1 MTANNLI
8 NVKAWIDARPI
19 SSFQWRVLVLC
30 LIIIMFDG
38 YDAAVMGFI
47 APALI
52 EQWGISRSAMGPILG
67 AAMFGVAL
75 GALIA
80 GPMSDRYGRKRV
92 IILSVLMFSAFSLA
106 CAFATSPSQM
116 AILRF
121 ITGLGLG
128 AVMPNCVTLLSE
140 YMPERRK
147 GIMITL
153 MFSGF
158 NIGSGMGG
166 FIAAGLLSHYHWP
179 VVLIFGGALP
189 LILLPL
195 MAWLLPESPL
205 SLVVRKAPRLQ
216 IAALLNR
223 MGGNFGGDTSFVLN
237 SPNVKRISTIA
248 ELFRHG
254 FARGTII
261 LWLTYF
267 MGLFVIYLLNGW
279 LPTIMRSGGISLEQA
294 AIIAGLFQLGGPVGG
309 VVVGALMDRMKAKWV
324 IGVVY
329 FVGCAC
335 LILQGLLGLTGVG
348 LGVIIFITGMC
359 ISGAQNGLQVYSPAY
374 YPTEIRATGVSWM
387 HGIGRIGAILS
398 SSMGGLLMGA
408 FPDQSAIFFI
418 LALPALLA
426 AGSIILHRNISL
438 DMKIKGAELGD
449 IPALSQT
456 MNMNRHRFN
465 RHL

>member
-1 MTANNLI
+1 MQDNKLVNI
-8 NVKAWIDARPI
+8 KEWIDARPI
-19 SSFQWRVLVLC
+19 SPFQWRVLALC
-30 LIIIMFDG
+30 LVIIMFDG

-52 EQWGISRSAMGPILG
+52 EQWGISRAAMGSILG
-67 AAMFGVAL
+67 SAMFGVAL

-80 GPMSDRYGRKRV
+80 GPLSDRYGRKRV
-92 IILSVLMFSAFSLA
+92 ILLSVLIFSAFSLA
-106 CAFATSPSQM
+106 CAFAITPTQM
-116 AILRF
+116 ALLRF
-121 ITGLGLG
+121 IAGLGLG

-147 GIMITL
+147 GVMITL

-158 NIGSGMGG
+158 NIGSGLGG
-166 FIAAGLLSHYHWP
+166 FIAAALLAHWHWP
-179 VVLIFGGALP
+179 SVLIFGGALP
-189 LILLPL
+189 LLMLPI
-195 MAWLLPESPL
+195 MAWLLPESTL
-205 SLVVRKAPRLQ
+205 NLVVRKAPRGQ

-223 MGGNFGGDTSFVLN
+223 MGGEFSSDHAFILN
-237 SPNVKRISTIA
+237 SPAIKRHSTII

-294 AIIAGLFQLGGPVGG
+294 AIIAGLFQLGGPLGG
-309 VVVGALMDRMKAKWV
+309 IIVGALMDKLRAKWV
-324 IGVVY
+324 IGTVY
-329 FVGCAC
+329 LLGCAC
-335 LILQGLLGLTGVG
+335 LIMQGLFSMSGVA

-359 ISGAQNGLQVYSPAY
+359 INGAQNGLQVYSPAY

-398 SSMGGLLMGA
+398 STLGGVLMGA
-408 FPDQSAIFFI
+408 FPGQSAIFFI

-426 AGSIILHRNISL
+426 AISIVLHRNIQL
-438 DMKIKGAELGD
+438 TMKIKGAGLGE

-456 MNMNRHRFN
+456 LNNR
-465 RHL
+465 

>member
-1 MTANNLI
+1 MKRNNLI
-8 NVKAWIDARPI
+8 NVKSWIDDHPI
-19 SSFQWRVLVLC
+19 SPFQWRVLILC
-30 LIIIMFDG
+30 LVIIMFDG

-52 EQWGISRSAMGPILG
+52 EGWGISKAAMGPILG

-80 GPMSDRYGRKRV
+80 GPLSDRFGRKRT
-92 IILSVLMFSAFSLA
+92 ILYSVLVFAAFSLV
-106 CAFATSPSQM
+106 CALARSPVEM
-116 AILRF
+116 ALLRF
-121 ITGLGLG
+121 IAGLGLG
-128 AVMPNCVTLLSE
+128 AVMPNCVTLISE

-147 GIMITL
+147 GFMITL

-158 NIGSGMGG
+158 NIGSGLGG
-166 FIAAGLLSHYHWP
+166 FIAAALLNHYNWQA
-179 VVLIFGGALP
+179 VLIFGGTIP
-189 LILLPL
+189 LILLPVL
-195 MAWLLPESPL
+195 FWLLPESVL
-205 SLVVRKAPRLQ
+205 NLVVRKAPRER

-223 MGGNFGGDTSFVLN
+223 MGGHFQPDDAFILN
-237 SPNVKRISTIA
+237 SPEVKRRGTIG

-254 FARGTII
+254 FARGTVI

-309 VVVGALMDRMKAKWV
+309 IIVGALMDKMRPRYVMA
-324 IGVVY
+324 VVY
-329 FVGCAC
+329 FIGCLC
-335 LILQGLLGLTGVG
+335 LIMQGVFGFSGTT
-348 LGVIIFITGMC
+348 LGVLIFFTGMC
-359 ISGAQNGLQVYSPAY
+359 INGAQNGLQVYAPAF

-398 SSMGGLLMGA
+398 SSMGGILMGA
-408 FPDQSAIFFI
+408 FPAEGAIFFV

-426 AGSIILHRNISL
+426 AVSITLHRNVAL
-438 DMKIKGAELGD
+438 ALKVKGAGLAEV
-449 IPALSQT
+449 PALSQS
-456 MNMNRHRFN
+456 MNPRP
-465 RHL
+465 

>member
-1 MTANNLI
+1 MNTNNLVDI
-8 NVKAWIDARPI
+8 KAWIDARPI
-19 SSFQWRVLVLC
+19 SPFQWRVLFLC
-30 LIIIMFDG
+30 LVIIMFDG
-38 YDAAVMGFI
+38 YDAAAMGFI

-52 EQWGISRSAMGPILG
+52 EHWGISRAAMGPILG
-67 AAMFGVAL
+67 AAMFGVAI

-80 GPMSDRYGRKRV
+80 GPLSDRFGRKR
-92 IILSVLMFSAFSLA
+92 IILLSFLMFSAFSLV
-106 CAFATSPSQM
+106 CAFATTPLQM
-116 AILRF
+116 ALLRF

-147 GIMITL
+147 GVMITL

-158 NIGSGMGG
+158 NIGSGLGG
-166 FIAAGLLSHYHWP
+166 FIAAGLLSLYHWQA
-179 VVLIFGGALP
+179 VLIFGGAVPLLMLP
-189 LILLPL
+189 FF
-195 MAWLLPESPL
+195 AWLLPESAL
-205 SLVVRKAPRLQ
+205 NLLVRKAPRQQ

-223 MGGNFGGDTSFVLN
+223 MGGQFNHENSFVLH
-237 SPNVKRISTIA
+237 SPRVNGHSPISQ
-248 ELFRHG
+248 LFRHG

-294 AIIAGLFQLGGPVGG
+294 AILAGLFQLGGPLGG
-309 VVVGALMDRMKAKWV
+309 IIVGALMDKLNAKYV

-329 FVGCAC
+329 
-335 LILQGLLGLTGVG
+335 LLGCLCLAAQGVFG
-348 LGVIIFITGMC
+348 LSGVALGAFIFIIGMC
-359 ISGAQNGLQVYSPAY
+359 INGAQNGLQVYSPAY

-387 HGIGRIGAILS
+387 HGIGRTGAILS
-398 SSMGGLLMGA
+398 SSVGGLLMGA
-408 FPDQSAIFFI
+408 FPGQSSIFFI

-426 AGSIILHRNISL
+426 ALSIVLHRSVPL
-438 DMKIKGAELGD
+438 TMKIKGAGLAD

-456 MNMNRHRFN
+456 LNNR
-465 RHL
+465 

>member
-1 MTANNLI
+1 MTVNNLV
-8 NVKAWIDARPI
+8 NVKEWIDARPI
-19 SSFQWRVLVLC
+19 SPFQWRVLALC
-30 LIIIMFDG
+30 LIVIMFDG

-52 EQWGISRSAMGPILG
+52 EHWGISRAAMGTILG

-80 GPMSDRYGRKRV
+80 GPISDRYGRKRV
-92 IILSVLMFSAFSLA
+92 ILLSVLIFSAFSLA
-106 CAFATSPSQM
+106 CAFATTPGQM
-116 AILRF
+116 ALLRF
-121 ITGLGLG
+121 IAGLGLG
-128 AVMPNCVTLLSE
+128 AVMPNCVTLLAE

-147 GIMITL
+147 GVMITL

-158 NIGSGMGG
+158 NIGSGLGG
-166 FIAAGLLSHYHWP
+166 FIAAGLLSHYQWP
-179 VVLIFGGALP
+179 AVLIFGGALP
-189 LILLPL
+189 LAMLPVI
-195 MAWLLPESPL
+195 AWLLPESSL
-205 SLVVRKAPRLQ
+205 NLVVRKAPREQ

-223 MGGNFGGDTSFVLN
+223 MGGNFSHEHAFILN
-237 SPNVKRISTIA
+237 SPNVKRNSTIA

-254 FARGTII
+254 FAKGTII

-294 AIIAGLFQLGGPVGG
+294 AIIAGLFQLGGPLGG
-309 VVVGALMDRMKAKWV
+309 IIVGALMDKLRAKWV

-329 FVGCAC
+329 LIGCIC
-335 LILQGLLGLTGVG
+335 LVTQGLFGLSGVALGI
-348 LGVIIFITGMC
+348 IIFITGMC
-359 ISGAQNGLQVYSPAY
+359 INGAQNGLQVYSPAY

-398 SSMGGLLMGA
+398 SSLGGMLMGA

-418 LALPALLA
+418 FALPALLA
-426 AGSIILHRNISL
+426 AISIVLHRNIQL
-438 DMKIKGAELGD
+438 TMKIKGAGLGE

-456 MNMNRHRFN
+456 LNNR
-465 RHL
+465 

>member
-1 MTANNLI
+1 MTANNLV

-19 SSFQWRVLVLC
+19 SSFQWRLLVLC

-52 EQWGISRSAMGPILG
+52 EHWGISRAAMGSILG

-80 GPMSDRYGRKRV
+80 GPLSDRYGRKR
-92 IILSVLMFSAFSLA
+92 IILLAVLIFAAFSLA
-106 CAFATSPSQM
+106 CAFATTPVQM
-116 AILRF
+116 MVLRF
-121 ITGLGLG
+121 IAGLGLG

-147 GIMITL
+147 GVMITL

-158 NIGSGMGG
+158 NIGSGLGG
-166 FIAAGLLSHYHWP
+166 FIAAGLLTQYSWP
-179 VVLIFGGALP
+179 AVLIFGGAVPLLMLP
-189 LILLPL
+189 VI
-195 MAWLLPESPL
+195 AWLLPESAL
-205 SLVVRKAPRLQ
+205 NLVIRKAPRAQ

-223 MGGNFGGDTSFVLN
+223 MGGSFGSDNAFILD
-237 SPNVKRISTIA
+237 SPRVKRHNTIS

-261 LWLTYF
+261 LWMTYF

-294 AIIAGLFQLGGPVGG
+294 AIIAGLFQLGGPLGGIIVGT
-309 VVVGALMDRMKAKWV
+309 LMDKLRAKWV

-329 FVGCAC
+329 FIGSVC
-335 LILQGLLGLTGVG
+335 LIIQGLFSLSGVALGI
-348 LGVIIFITGMC
+348 IIFITGMC
-359 ISGAQNGLQVYSPAY
+359 INGAQNGLQVYSPAF

-398 SSMGGLLMGA
+398 SSLGGVLMGA
-408 FPDQSAIFFI
+408 FPGQSAIFFI

-426 AGSIILHRNISL
+426 AFSIVLHRNIRL
-438 DMKIKGAELGD
+438 NMKIKGAG
-449 IPALSQT
+449 LSEHVPEVQAQ
-456 MNMNRHRFN
+456 
-465 RHL
+465 

>member
-1 MTANNLI
+1 MTANNLV
-8 NVKAWIDARPI
+8 NVKAWIDARPV
-19 SSFQWRVLVLC
+19 SSFQWRVLILC

-52 EQWGISRSAMGPILG
+52 EHWGISRSAMGPILG

-80 GPMSDRYGRKRV
+80 GPLSDRYGRKRV
-92 IILSVLMFSAFSLA
+92 ILLSVLIFSAFSLA
-106 CAFATSPSQM
+106 CAYAASPGQM
-116 AILRF
+116 ALLRF
-121 ITGLGLG
+121 IAGLGLG

-147 GIMITL
+147 GVMITL

-158 NIGSGMGG
+158 NIGSGLGG
-166 FIAAGLLSHYHWP
+166 FIAAGLLSHYQWP
-179 VVLIFGGALP
+179 AVLIFGGALP
-189 LILLPL
+189 LIMLPL
-195 MAWLLPESPL
+195 IGWLLPESAL
-205 SLVVRKAPRLQ
+205 NLVVRKAPRAQ

-223 MGGNFGGDTSFVLN
+223 MGGNFSADHAFILN
-237 SPNVKRISTIA
+237 SPGVKRKSTIA

-254 FARGTII
+254 FARGTVI

-309 VVVGALMDRMKAKWV
+309 IIVGALMDRLRAKWV

-329 FVGCAC
+329 FIGCVC
-335 LILQGLLGLTGVG
+335 LVTQGLFGLNGAA

-359 ISGAQNGLQVYSPAY
+359 INGAQNGLQVYSPAY

-408 FPDQSAIFFI
+408 FPGQSAIFFV
-418 LALPALLA
+418 LALPALFA
-426 AGSIILHRNISL
+426 AVSIVLHRNVQL
-438 DMKIKGAELGD
+438 DMKIKGAGLSE

-456 MNMNRHRFN
+456 LNNR
-465 RHL
+465 

>member
-1 MTANNLI
+1 MTPNNLV
-8 NVKAWIDARPI
+8 NVKAWIDARPV
-19 SSFQWRVLVLC
+19 SAFQWRVLALC

-52 EQWGISRSAMGPILG
+52 EHWGISRSAMGPILG

-80 GPMSDRYGRKRV
+80 GPLSDRYGRKRV
-92 IILSVLMFSAFSLA
+92 ILLSVLIFSAFSLA
-106 CAFATSPSQM
+106 CAFAASPMQM
-116 AILRF
+116 ALLRF
-121 ITGLGLG
+121 IAGLGLG

-158 NIGSGMGG
+158 NIGSGLGG
-166 FIAAGLLSHYHWP
+166 FIAAGLLSHYNWP
-179 VVLIFGGALP
+179 AVLIFGGALP
-189 LILLPL
+189 LLMLPVTG
-195 MAWLLPESPL
+195 WLLPESAL
-205 SLVVRKAPRLQ
+205 NLVVRKAPRTQ

-223 MGGNFGGDTSFVLN
+223 MGGNFTADHAFILH
-237 SPNVKRISTIA
+237 SPGVKRKSTIA

-294 AIIAGLFQLGGPVGG
+294 AVIAGLFQLGGPVGG
-309 VVVGALMDRMKAKWV
+309 IIVGALMDKLRAKWV
-324 IGVVY
+324 IGIVY
-329 FVGCAC
+329 FLGCAC
-335 LILQGLLGLTGVG
+335 LCIQGLAGLSGIA
-348 LGVIIFITGMC
+348 LGVVIFITGMC
-359 ISGAQNGLQVYSPAY
+359 INGAQNGLQVYSPAY

-387 HGIGRIGAILS
+387 HGIGRTGAILS
-398 SSMGGLLMGA
+398 SSLGGLLMGA
-408 FPDQSAIFFI
+408 FPGQSAIFFV
-418 LALPALLA
+418 LALPALFA
-426 AGSIILHRNISL
+426 AVSIVLHRNVQL
-438 DMKIKGAELGD
+438 EMKVKGAGLSE
-449 IPALSQT
+449 IPVLSQT
-456 MNMNRHRFN
+456 LNNR
-465 RHL
+465 

>member
-1 MTANNLI
+1 MNTNNLVDI
-8 NVKAWIDARPI
+8 KAWIDARPI
-19 SSFQWRVLVLC
+19 SRFQWRVLLLC

-38 YDAAVMGFI
+38 YDAAAMGFI

-52 EQWGISRSAMGPILG
+52 EHWSISRAAMGPILG
-67 AAMFGVAL
+67 AAMFGVAI

-80 GPMSDRYGRKRV
+80 GPLSDRFGRKR
-92 IILSVLMFSAFSLA
+92 IILLSFLMFSAFSLA
-106 CAFATSPSQM
+106 CAFASTPWQM
-116 AILRF
+116 ALLRF
-121 ITGLGLG
+121 LTGLGLG

-147 GIMITL
+147 GVMITL

-158 NIGSGMGG
+158 NIGSGLGG
-166 FIAAGLLSHYHWP
+166 FIAAGLLSVWSWQA
-179 VVLIFGGALP
+179 VLVFGGAVPLLMLP
-189 LILLPL
+189 FFI
-195 MAWLLPESPL
+195 WLLPESAL
-205 SLVVRKAPRLQ
+205 NLLVRKAPRHQ

-223 MGGNFGGDTSFVLN
+223 MGGSFPADSRFVLH
-237 SPNVKRISTIA
+237 SPRVNGHSPISQ
-248 ELFRHG
+248 LFRHG

-294 AIIAGLFQLGGPVGG
+294 AILAGLFQLGGPLGG
-309 VVVGALMDRMKAKWV
+309 IIVGALMDKLRAKYV

-329 FVGCAC
+329 
-335 LILQGLLGLTGVG
+335 LLGCLCLVAQGMFGFSGVA
-348 LGVIIFITGMC
+348 LGAFIFVIGMC
-359 ISGAQNGLQVYSPAY
+359 INGAQNGLQVYSPAY

-387 HGIGRIGAILS
+387 HGIGRTGAILS
-398 SSMGGLLMGA
+398 SSIGGLLMGA
-408 FPDQSAIFFI
+408 FPEQSSIFFI

-426 AGSIILHRNISL
+426 ALSIVLHRTIPL
-438 DMKIKGAELGD
+438 TLKIKGAELAD

-456 MNMNRHRFN
+456 LNNR
-465 RHL
+465 

>member
-8 NVKAWIDARPI
+8 NVKAWIDARPV
-19 SSFQWRVLVLC
+19 SPFQWRVLALC

-52 EQWGISRSAMGPILG
+52 EHWGISRSAMGPILG

-92 IILSVLMFSAFSLA
+92 ILLSVFVFSAFSLA
-106 CAFATSPSQM
+106 CAYAASPLQM
-116 AILRF
+116 ALLRF
-121 ITGLGLG
+121 IAGLGLG
-128 AVMPNCVTLLSE
+128 AVMPNCVTLLAE

-158 NIGSGMGG
+158 NIGSGLGG
-166 FIAAGLLSHYHWP
+166 FIAAGLLSHYQWP
-179 VVLIFGGALP
+179 AVLIFGGALP
-189 LILLPL
+189 LLMLPL
-195 MAWLLPESPL
+195 IGWLLPESAL
-205 SLVVRKAPRLQ
+205 NLVVRKAPRAQ

-223 MGGNFGGDTSFVLN
+223 MGGNFTADHAFILN
-237 SPNVKRISTIA
+237 SPGVKRNSTIA
-248 ELFRHG
+248 QLFRHG
-254 FARGTII
+254 FARGTLI

-309 VVVGALMDRMKAKWV
+309 IIVGALMDKLRAKWV

-329 FVGCAC
+329 LIGCAC
-335 LILQGLLGLTGVG
+335 LVTQGLFGLSGAA

-359 ISGAQNGLQVYSPAY
+359 INGAQNGLQVYSPAY

-398 SSMGGLLMGA
+398 SSLGGLLMGA
-408 FPDQSAIFFI
+408 FPGQSAIFFI
-418 LALPALLA
+418 LALPALCA
-426 AGSIILHRNISL
+426 AVSIVMHRNVQL
-438 DMKIKGAELGD
+438 EMKIKGAGLSE

-456 MNMNRHRFN
+456 LNNR
-465 RHL
+465 

>member
-1 MTANNLI
+1 MTANNLV
-8 NVKAWIDARPI
+8 NVKAWIDARPV

-52 EQWGISRSAMGPILG
+52 EHWGISRSAMGPILG

-80 GPMSDRYGRKRV
+80 GPLSDRYGRKRV
-92 IILSVLMFSAFSLA
+92 ILLSVLIFSAFSLG
-106 CAFATSPSQM
+106 CAYAASPTQM
-116 AILRF
+116 ALLRF
-121 ITGLGLG
+121 IAGLGLG

-158 NIGSGMGG
+158 NIGSGLGG
-166 FIAAGLLSHYHWP
+166 FIAAGLLSHYQWP
-179 VVLIFGGALP
+179 AVLIFGGALP
-189 LILLPL
+189 LIMLPVIG
-195 MAWLLPESPL
+195 WLLPESAL
-205 SLVVRKAPRLQ
+205 NLVVRKAPRAQ

-223 MGGNFGGDTSFVLN
+223 MGGDFSAEHAFILN
-237 SPNVKRISTIA
+237 SPGVKRKSTIA

-254 FARGTII
+254 FARGTVI

-309 VVVGALMDRMKAKWV
+309 IIVGALMDKLRAKWV

-329 FVGCAC
+329 FIGCAC
-335 LILQGLLGLTGVG
+335 LVTQGLFGLSGAA

-359 ISGAQNGLQVYSPAY
+359 INGAQNGLQVYSPAY

-398 SSMGGLLMGA
+398 SSLGGLLMGA
-408 FPDQSAIFFI
+408 FPGQSAIFFV
-418 LALPALLA
+418 LALPALFA
-426 AGSIILHRNISL
+426 AASIVLHRNVQL
-438 DMKIKGAELGD
+438 EMKIKGAGLSE

-456 MNMNRHRFN
+456 LNNR
-465 RHL
+465 

>member
-1 MTANNLI
+1 MTANNLV
-8 NVKAWIDARPI
+8 NVKAWIDARPV

-30 LIIIMFDG
+30 LMIIMFDG

-52 EQWGISRSAMGPILG
+52 EHWGISRSAMGPILG

-92 IILSVLMFSAFSLA
+92 ILLSVLIFSAFSLA
-106 CAFATSPSQM
+106 CAWAASPAQM
-116 AILRF
+116 ALLRF
-121 ITGLGLG
+121 IAGLGLG

-147 GIMITL
+147 GVMITL

-158 NIGSGMGG
+158 NIGSGLGG
-166 FIAAGLLSHYHWP
+166 FIAAGLLSHYQWP
-179 VVLIFGGALP
+179 AVLIFGGALP
-189 LILLPL
+189 LIMLPL
-195 MAWLLPESPL
+195 IGWLLPESAL
-205 SLVVRKAPRLQ
+205 NLVVRKAPRAQ

-223 MGGNFGGDTSFVLN
+223 MGGNFTADHAFILN
-237 SPNVKRISTIA
+237 SPGVKRNSTIA

-309 VVVGALMDRMKAKWV
+309 IIVGALMDKLRAKWV

-329 FVGCAC
+329 FLGCAC
-335 LILQGLLGLTGVG
+335 LVIQGLMGLSGVA
-348 LGVIIFITGMC
+348 LGVVIFITGMC
-359 ISGAQNGLQVYSPAY
+359 INGAQNGLQVYSPAY

-387 HGIGRIGAILS
+387 HGIGRTGAILS
-398 SSMGGLLMGA
+398 SSLGGLLMGA
-408 FPDQSAIFFI
+408 FPGQSAIFFV

-426 AGSIILHRNISL
+426 ALSIVLHRNVEL
-438 DMKIKGAELGD
+438 EMKVKGAGLSE

-456 MNMNRHRFN
+456 LNNR
-465 RHL
+465 

>member
-1 MTANNLI
+1 MNTNNLVDI
-8 NVKAWIDARPI
+8 KAWIDARPI
-19 SSFQWRVLVLC
+19 SRFQWRVLLLC

-38 YDAAVMGFI
+38 YDAAAMGFI

-52 EQWGISRSAMGPILG
+52 EHWGISRAAMGPILG
-67 AAMFGVAL
+67 AAMFGVAI

-80 GPMSDRYGRKRV
+80 GPLSDRFGRKH
-92 IILSVLMFSAFSLA
+92 IILLSFLMFSAFSLA
-106 CAFATSPSQM
+106 CAFASTPWQM
-116 AILRF
+116 ALLRF
-121 ITGLGLG
+121 LTGLGLG

-147 GIMITL
+147 GVMITL

-158 NIGSGMGG
+158 NIGSGLGG
-166 FIAAGLLSHYHWP
+166 FIAAGLLSVWSWQA
-179 VVLIFGGALP
+179 VLVFGGAVPLLMLP
-189 LILLPL
+189 FFI
-195 MAWLLPESPL
+195 WLLPESAL
-205 SLVVRKAPRLQ
+205 NLLVRKAPRHQ

-223 MGGNFGGDTSFVLN
+223 MGGSFPADSRFVLH
-237 SPNVKRISTIA
+237 SPRVNGHSPISQ
-248 ELFRHG
+248 LFRHG

-294 AIIAGLFQLGGPVGG
+294 AILAGLFQLGGPLGG
-309 VVVGALMDRMKAKWV
+309 IIVGALMDKLRAKYV

-329 FVGCAC
+329 
-335 LILQGLLGLTGVG
+335 LLGCLCLVAQGMFGFSGVA
-348 LGVIIFITGMC
+348 LGAFIFVIGMC
-359 ISGAQNGLQVYSPAY
+359 INGAQNGLQVYSPAY

-387 HGIGRIGAILS
+387 HGIGRTGAILS
-398 SSMGGLLMGA
+398 SSIGGLLMGA
-408 FPDQSAIFFI
+408 FPEQSSIFFI

-426 AGSIILHRNISL
+426 ALSIVLHRTIPL
-438 DMKIKGAELGD
+438 TLKIKGAELAD

-456 MNMNRHRFN
+456 LNNR
-465 RHL
+465 

>member
-1 MTANNLI
+1 MNTNKLI
-8 NVKAWIDARPI
+8 DIKQWIDSRPI
-19 SSFQWRVLVLC
+19 SPFQWRVLVLC

-52 EQWGISRSAMGPILG
+52 EQWHISRAAMGPILG
-67 AAMFGVAL
+67 AAMFGVAI

-80 GPMSDRYGRKRV
+80 GPLSDRYGRKRV
-92 IILSVLMFSAFSLA
+92 ILLSVAMFSAFSLA
-106 CAFATSPSQM
+106 CAFASSPLQM
-116 AILRF
+116 ALLRF
-121 ITGLGLG
+121 IAGLGLG
-128 AVMPNCVTLLSE
+128 AVMPNCVTLLAE

-147 GIMITL
+147 GVMITL

-158 NIGSGMGG
+158 NIGSGLGG
-166 FIAAGLLSHYHWP
+166 FIAAALLSHYHWP
-179 VVLIFGGALP
+179 AVLIVGGAVP
-189 LILLPL
+189 LLLLPL
-195 MAWLLPESPL
+195 LAVLLPESTL
-205 SLVVRKAPRLQ
+205 NLVVRKAPRAQ

-223 MGGNFGGDTSFVLN
+223 MGGHFTQHDAFVLS
-237 SPNVKRISTIA
+237 SPRIQRSSTIA
-248 ELFRHG
+248 QLFSHG

-294 AIIAGLFQLGGPVGG
+294 AILAGLFQLGGPLGG
-309 VVVGALMDRMKAKWV
+309 ILVGALMDKLNAKYV

-329 FVGCAC
+329 LMGCVC
-335 LILQGLLGLTGVG
+335 LLAQGVFAFSGVA
-348 LGVIIFITGMC
+348 LGVFIFIIGMC
-359 ISGAQNGLQVYSPAY
+359 INGAQNGLQVYSPAY

-387 HGIGRIGAILS
+387 HGIGRTGAILS
-398 SSMGGLLMGA
+398 SSVGGLLMGA
-408 FPDQSAIFFI
+408 FPAQSAIFFI

-426 AGSIILHRNISL
+426 ALSIVLHRNVAL
-438 DMKIKGAELGD
+438 DMKIKGAELND

-456 MNMNRHRFN
+456 LNNR
-465 RHL
+465 

>member
-8 NVKAWIDARPI
+8 NVKQWIDARPV

-52 EQWGISRSAMGPILG
+52 EHWGISRSAMGPILG
-67 AAMFGVAL
+67 AAMAGVAL

-80 GPMSDRYGRKRV
+80 GPMSDRIGRKRV
-92 IILSVLMFSAFSLA
+92 ILVSVLIFSAFSLA
-106 CAFATSPSQM
+106 CAFAASPTQM
-116 AILRF
+116 ALLRF
-121 ITGLGLG
+121 IAGLGLG

-158 NIGSGMGG
+158 NIGSGLGG
-166 FIAAGLLSHYHWP
+166 FISAGLLARFNWP
-179 VVLIFGGALP
+179 AVLVFGGALP
-189 LILLPL
+189 LLLLPVI
-195 MAWLLPESPL
+195 AWLLPESVL
-205 SLVVRKAPRLQ
+205 NLVVRKAPRAI
-216 IAALLNR
+216 IASLLNK
-223 MGGNFGGDTSFVLN
+223 MGGDFSPDTAFILS
-237 SPNVKRISTIA
+237 SPGVKRNSTIA

-254 FARGTII
+254 FARGTVI

-294 AIIAGLFQLGGPVGG
+294 AIVAGLFQLGGPVGG
-309 VVVGALMDRMKAKWV
+309 IIVGGLMDKLHARWV

-329 FVGCAC
+329 LIGCAC
-335 LILQGLLGLTGVG
+335 LITQGLLGLSGVW

-359 ISGAQNGLQVYSPAY
+359 INGAQNGLQVYSPAY

-387 HGIGRIGAILS
+387 HGIGRMGAILS
-398 SSMGGLLMGA
+398 SSLGGVLMGV
-408 FPDQSAIFFI
+408 FPAQSAIFYI

-426 AGSIILHRNISL
+426 AVSIILHRNVEL
-438 DMKIKGAELGD
+438 TLKVKGAELGD
-449 IPALSQT
+449 IPALSQ
-456 MNMNRHRFN
+456 NLNNR
-465 RHL
+465 

>member
-1 MTANNLI
+1 MTAKNLV
-8 NVKAWIDARPI
+8 NVKAWIDARPV
-19 SSFQWRVLVLC
+19 SSFQWRVLILC
-30 LIIIMFDG
+30 LVIIMFDG

-52 EQWGISRSAMGPILG
+52 EHWGISRSAMGPILG

-80 GPMSDRYGRKRV
+80 GPLSDRYGRKRV
-92 IILSVLMFSAFSLA
+92 ILLSVLIFSAFSLA
-106 CAFATSPSQM
+106 CAWAASPMQM
-116 AILRF
+116 ALLRF
-121 ITGLGLG
+121 IAGLGLG

-147 GIMITL
+147 GVMITL

-158 NIGSGMGG
+158 NIGSGLGG
-166 FIAAGLLSHYHWP
+166 FIAAGLLSHYPWP
-179 VVLIFGGALP
+179 AVLIFGGALP
-189 LILLPL
+189 LLMLPL
-195 MAWLLPESPL
+195 IGWLLPESAL
-205 SLVVRKAPRLQ
+205 NLVVRKAPRAQ
-216 IAALLNR
+216 IATLLNR
-223 MGGNFGGDTSFVLN
+223 MGGNFTADHAFILN
-237 SPNVKRISTIA
+237 SPGVKRNSTIA

-294 AIIAGLFQLGGPVGG
+294 AVIAGLFQLGGPVGG
-309 VVVGALMDRMKAKWV
+309 IIVGSLMDKLRAKWV

-329 FVGCAC
+329 LMGCAC
-335 LILQGLLGLTGVG
+335 LVIQGLAGLSGVA
-348 LGVIIFITGMC
+348 LGVMIFITGMC
-359 ISGAQNGLQVYSPAY
+359 INGAQNGLQVYSPAY

-387 HGIGRIGAILS
+387 HGIGRTGAILS
-398 SSMGGLLMGA
+398 SSVGGLLMGA
-408 FPDQSAIFFI
+408 FPGQSAIFFV

-426 AGSIILHRNISL
+426 AVSIVLHRNVEL
-438 DMKIKGAELGD
+438 KMKVKGAGLSE

-456 MNMNRHRFN
+456 LNNR
-465 RHL
+465 

>member
-1 MTANNLI
+1 MTANNLV
-8 NVKAWIDARPI
+8 NVKAWIDTRPV

-52 EQWGISRSAMGPILG
+52 EHWGISRSAMGPILG

-92 IILSVLMFSAFSLA
+92 ILLSVLIFSAFSLA
-106 CAFATSPSQM
+106 CAWAASPAQM
-116 AILRF
+116 ALLRF
-121 ITGLGLG
+121 IAGLGLG

-158 NIGSGMGG
+158 NIGSGLGG
-166 FIAAGLLSHYHWP
+166 FIAAGLLSHYQWP
-179 VVLIFGGALP
+179 AVLIFGGALP
-189 LILLPL
+189 LIMLPL
-195 MAWLLPESPL
+195 IGWLLPESAL
-205 SLVVRKAPRLQ
+205 NLVVRKVPRAQ

-223 MGGNFGGDTSFVLN
+223 MGGNFTADHAFILN
-237 SPNVKRISTIA
+237 SPGVKRKSTIA

-309 VVVGALMDRMKAKWV
+309 IIVGALMDKLRAKWV

-329 FVGCAC
+329 FLGCAC
-335 LILQGLLGLTGVG
+335 LAIQGLADLSGVA
-348 LGVIIFITGMC
+348 LGVVIFITGMC
-359 ISGAQNGLQVYSPAY
+359 INGAQNGLQVYSPAY

-387 HGIGRIGAILS
+387 HGIGRTGAILS
-398 SSMGGLLMGA
+398 SSLGGLLMGT
-408 FPDQSAIFFI
+408 FPGQSAIFFV

-426 AGSIILHRNISL
+426 ALSIVLHRNVEL
-438 DMKIKGAELGD
+438 EMKVKGAGLSE

-456 MNMNRHRFN
+456 LNNR
-465 RHL
+465 

>member
-8 NVKAWIDARPI
+8 NVKTWIDARPV

-38 YDAAVMGFI
+38 YDAAVMGFV

-52 EQWGISRSAMGPILG
+52 EHWGISRSAMGPILG

-80 GPMSDRYGRKRV
+80 GPLSDRYGRKRV
-92 IILSVLMFSAFSLA
+92 ILLSVLIFSTFSLA
-106 CAFATSPSQM
+106 CAWAGSPMQM
-116 AILRF
+116 ALLRF
-121 ITGLGLG
+121 IAGLGLG

-147 GIMITL
+147 GVMITL

-158 NIGSGMGG
+158 NIGSGLGG
-166 FIAAGLLSHYHWP
+166 FIAAGLLAHYHWP
-179 VVLIFGGALP
+179 AVLIFGGALP
-189 LILLPL
+189 LIMLPVIG
-195 MAWLLPESPL
+195 WLLPESAL
-205 SLVVRKAPRLQ
+205 NLVVRKAPRAQ

-223 MGGNFGGDTSFVLN
+223 MGGNFTADHAFILN
-237 SPNVKRISTIA
+237 SPGVKRKSTIA

-309 VVVGALMDRMKAKWV
+309 IIVGALMDKLRAKWV

-329 FVGCAC
+329 FIGCAC
-335 LILQGLLGLTGVG
+335 LIIQGLAGLSGVA

-359 ISGAQNGLQVYSPAY
+359 INGAQNGLQVYSPAY

-387 HGIGRIGAILS
+387 HGIGRTGAILS
-398 SSMGGLLMGA
+398 SSTGGLLMGA
-408 FPDQSAIFFI
+408 FPGQSAIFFV

-426 AGSIILHRNISL
+426 AVTIVLHRNVQL
-438 DMKIKGAELGD
+438 EMKIKGAGLSE

-456 MNMNRHRFN
+456 LNNR
-465 RHL
+465 